1 MHRSKLN
8 TVMALVYEG
17 WDDGDKWGSAIGALF
32 DIATVMDAAGIE
44 VPAELEYRRSPLDNR
59 TIVEMATEN
68 RDYGETS
75 YGEYVLASEYW
86 AGNVTD
92 NELRLA
98 ALTLN
103 RYVAA
108 CVAAGLDY

>member
-1 MHRSKLN
+1 MRRSKLN
-8 TVMALVYEG
+8 TVMALVYDG

-32 DIATVMDAAGIE
+32 DIAEVMSAAGIE

-59 TIVEMATEN
+59 TIADMATED
-68 RDYGETS
+68 RDYGGTS
-75 YGEYVLASEYW
+75 YGEYVLAEEYI
-86 AGNVTD
+86 AGNITAK
-92 NELRLA
+92 ELRLA